1 MTRISSVIGYAVF
14 NGLKLWV
21 APIAKRPVFTMLASA
36 EKYLSSLFSCIFQRC
51 KISAFVGSIAQR
63 LLATFSTGAPKIR
76 STLFNF
82 CWKRTFLRYDRS
94 RHEILQELVYI
105 RLVIE
110 DLSQNNKKI
119 VFKNI
124 EYAAQMFGAENILN
138 SKWESQIRIS
148 RWYSWLP
155 W

>member
-1 MTRISSVIGYAVF
+1 M
-14 NGLKLWV
+14 

-36 EKYLSSLFSCIFQRC
+36 EKYLASLFRRIFQRC

-76 STLFNF
+76 STFFNF

-138 SKWESQIRIS
+138 SK
-148 RWYSWLP
+148 
-155 W
+155 